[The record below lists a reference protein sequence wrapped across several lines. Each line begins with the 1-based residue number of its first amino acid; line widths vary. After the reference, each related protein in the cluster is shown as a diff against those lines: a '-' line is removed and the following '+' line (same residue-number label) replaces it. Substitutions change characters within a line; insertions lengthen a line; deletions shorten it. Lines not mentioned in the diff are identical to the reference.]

1 MEKGYK
7 ENIIPIQIQKVANLE
22 NSSLLNKTHTVRKN
36 VIPFLVTYSPTLP
49 YIREIINKHWYVLN
63 INNTSENVFKATTFI
78 AFHKNTSLRQTTGTN
93 TVLLKSKQNVT
104 KGKCIPCNR

>member
-49 YIREIINKHWYVLN
+49 NIREIINKHWYVLN

-78 AFHKNTSLRQTTGTN
+78 AFHKNTLLRQTTGTN